1 MTYDEV
7 LGRARGNM
15 GPHCKACPVCNGSG
29 CKNTIPGPGSKGL
42 GTVFPRNYAA
52 WQEIALNMDTIC
64 PMEPVDTELTLFGH
78 SFSLPV
84 FAAPI
89 GAVRNHYGDKLTEAE
104 YDAALV
110 RGCREAGIAA
120 FLGDGLADFLI
131 ATACHTIREQGFAV
145 PTVKPWSRDLV
156 FRKID
161 QAKEHGAQLL
171 CMDID
176 ASGLPFL
183 KNMTPPSG
191 TKSVA
196 ELKEIMDY
204 AGIPFLLK
212 GIMTVRG
219 AEKAR
224 EAGAAGIIVSNH
236 GGRVLDQVPATAK
249 VLPAIAKAVGDSMT
263 ILVDGGIRTGL
274 DVFKALALG
283 ADAVLIG
290 RPFVT
295 AVYGGGAEG
304 VGVYAEKLATELRDT
319 MEMCGV
325 HRLSEINGDCI
336 WNG

>member
-1 MTYDEV
+1 M
-7 LGRARGNM
+7 
-15 GPHCKACPVCNGSG
+15 
-29 CKNTIPGPGSKGL
+29 
-42 GTVFPRNYAA
+42 
-52 WQEIALNMDTIC
+52 
-64 PMEPVDTELTLFGH
+64 
-78 SFSLPV
+78 
-84 FAAPI
+84 
-89 GAVRNHYGDKLTEAE
+89 
-104 YDAALV
+104 
-110 RGCREAGIAA
+110 
-120 FLGDGLADFLI
+120 
-131 ATACHTIREQGFAV
+131 
-145 PTVKPWSRDLV
+145 

-283 ADAVLIG
+283 RMQSHWPPL
-290 RPFVT
+290 VT

>member
-1 MTYDEV
+1 M
-7 LGRARGNM
+7 
-15 GPHCKACPVCNGSG
+15 
-29 CKNTIPGPGSKGL
+29 
-42 GTVFPRNYAA
+42 
-52 WQEIALNMDTIC
+52 
-64 PMEPVDTELTLFGH
+64 
-78 SFSLPV
+78 
-84 FAAPI
+84 
-89 GAVRNHYGDKLTEAE
+89 
-104 YDAALV
+104 
-110 RGCREAGIAA
+110 
-120 FLGDGLADFLI
+120 
-131 ATACHTIREQGFAV
+131 
-145 PTVKPWSRDLV
+145 

-219 AEKAR
+219 AEK
-224 EAGAAGIIVSNH
+224 SP
-236 GGRVLDQVPATAK
+236 GGRSCPESSSPTTGAGFWIRSPTTAK

-290 RPFVT
+290 RPLCHRRLWRR
-295 AVYGGGAEG
+295 GGGR
-304 VGVYAEKLATELRDT
+304 LAFTLKSWPPS
-319 MEMCGV
+319 CGTPW
-325 HRLSEINGDCI
+325 RCAGCTAFQK
-336 WNG
+336 

>member
-120 FLGDGLADFLI
+120 FLGDGLRI
-131 ATACHTIREQGFAV
+131 
-145 PTVKPWSRDLV
+145 S
-156 FRKID
+156 
-161 QAKEHGAQLL
+161 
-171 CMDID
+171 
-176 ASGLPFL
+176 SLP
-183 KNMTPPSG
+183 
-191 TKSVA
+191 
-196 ELKEIMDY
+196 
-204 AGIPFLLK
+204 
-212 GIMTVRG
+212 R
-219 AEKAR
+219 
-224 EAGAAGIIVSNH
+224 
-236 GGRVLDQVPATAK
+236 
-249 VLPAIAKAVGDSMT
+249 PAI
-263 ILVDGGIRTGL
+263 
-274 DVFKALALG
+274 
-283 ADAVLIG
+283 
-290 RPFVT
+290 P
-295 AVYGGGAEG
+295 
-304 VGVYAEKLATELRDT
+304 
-319 MEMCGV
+319 
-325 HRLSEINGDCI
+325 
-336 WNG
+336 

>member
-84 FAAPI
+84 FAAPL

-110 RGCREAGIAA
+110 RGCRDAGIAA
-120 FLGDGLADFLI
+120 FLGDGLADFLF

-176 ASGLPFL
+176 A
-183 KNMTPPSG
+183 
-191 TKSVA
+191 
-196 ELKEIMDY
+196 
-204 AGIPFLLK
+204 
-212 GIMTVRG
+212 
-219 AEKAR
+219 
-224 EAGAAGIIVSNH
+224 
-236 GGRVLDQVPATAK
+236 
-249 VLPAIAKAVGDSMT
+249 
-263 ILVDGGIRTGL
+263 
-274 DVFKALALG
+274 AL
-283 ADAVLIG
+283 
-290 RPFVT
+290 RNQER
-295 AVYGGGAEG
+295 GGAERDHG
-304 VGVYAEKLATELRDT
+304 LRRNSLPPEGDHD
-319 MEMCGV
+319 CPWRGKSPGGRSCRN
-325 HRLSEINGDCI
+325 HRLQPRGPGFGSGPRHGKGPACHCQSRRRFHDDF
-336 WNG
+336 GRRRHPHRPGRV

>member
-78 SFSLPV
+78 SFSLQV

-120 FLGDGLADFLI
+120 FLGDGLADFLF

>member
-1 MTYDEV
+1 M
-7 LGRARGNM
+7 
-15 GPHCKACPVCNGSG
+15 
-29 CKNTIPGPGSKGL
+29 
-42 GTVFPRNYAA
+42 
-52 WQEIALNMDTIC
+52 
-64 PMEPVDTELTLFGH
+64 
-78 SFSLPV
+78 
-84 FAAPI
+84 
-89 GAVRNHYGDKLTEAE
+89 
-104 YDAALV
+104 
-110 RGCREAGIAA
+110 
-120 FLGDGLADFLI
+120 
-131 ATACHTIREQGFAV
+131 
-145 PTVKPWSRDLV
+145 
-156 FRKID
+156 
-161 QAKEHGAQLL
+161 

-290 RPFVT
+290 PPLCHRRLWRR
-295 AVYGGGAEG
+295 GGGRWR
-304 VGVYAEKLATELRDT
+304 LR
-319 MEMCGV
+319 
-325 HRLSEINGDCI
+325 
-336 WNG
+336 

>member
-120 FLGDGLADFLI
+120 FLG
-131 ATACHTIREQGFAV
+131 TAWRI
-145 PTVKPWSRDLV
+145 S
-156 FRKID
+156 
-161 QAKEHGAQLL
+161 
-171 CMDID
+171 
-176 ASGLPFL
+176 SLP
-183 KNMTPPSG
+183 
-191 TKSVA
+191 
-196 ELKEIMDY
+196 
-204 AGIPFLLK
+204 
-212 GIMTVRG
+212 R
-219 AEKAR
+219 
-224 EAGAAGIIVSNH
+224 
-236 GGRVLDQVPATAK
+236 
-249 VLPAIAKAVGDSMT
+249 PAI
-263 ILVDGGIRTGL
+263 
-274 DVFKALALG
+274 
-283 ADAVLIG
+283 
-290 RPFVT
+290 P
-295 AVYGGGAEG
+295 
-304 VGVYAEKLATELRDT
+304 
-319 MEMCGV
+319 
-325 HRLSEINGDCI
+325 
-336 WNG
+336 